1 MTNNMTDKHKKKILQ
16 FIYDRM
22 VNLYHENPNV
32 DYMMSFNE
40 IINSPV
46 EVSKVTE
53 EYLKEQ
59 LDKYKDIPVIVQ
71 K

>member
-1 MTNNMTDKHKKKILQ
+1 MTDKHKKKILQ
-16 FIYDRM
+16 FIYHRM
-22 VNLYHENPNV
+22 VNLHHENPSV

-59 LDKYKDIPVIVQ
+59 LDKYKDIPVVVQ